1 MGPAALLSSL
11 GVLMAPVALSG
22 SPYSFHITSWN
33 VTQTYGK
40 AGFTLSFSNCASFVL
55 PDFLSRSASESHA
68 ATFARPFGQDG
79 KNSGRSDAIHNLASS
94 CSFISATYSDAVC
107 SKNRMFTVGKANK
120 ETGTEVDTS
129 D

>member
-55 PDFLSRSASESHA
+55 PDFLSRSASE
-68 ATFARPFGQDG
+68 GQDG